1 MQRVGV
7 NGDIKDGNQRNEKI
21 QVPQARALRAHKGCE
36 IAALHV
42 DIAIYLQGR
51 ERVGEAADAVL
62 AGAAAAAAAA
72 ALRLPHGIEVES
84 IGNLGDLGLG
94 IRVCDGVVSVDRGH
108 NTQGPVALACRAS
121 TPSAFEKITCLFC
134 LG

>member
-21 QVPQARALRAHKGCE
+21 QVPQARALHAHKGCE

-51 ERVGEAADAVL
+51 ERREQAAGCL
-62 AGAAAAAAAA
+62 GAEPRCIPPPPR
-72 ALRLPHGIEVES
+72 RLP
-84 IGNLGDLGLG
+84 
-94 IRVCDGVVSVDRGH
+94 
-108 NTQGPVALACRAS
+108 AS
-121 TPSAFEKITCLFC
+121 NRRTSEAQ
-134 LG
+134 